1 MIFLDLDGFKRVNDS
16 LGHDAG
22 DKLLIVV
29 AERLTQGL
37 RPGDTAA
44 RFGGDE
50 FVVIAENVVSL
61 EQAQQLAVRL
71 GRSIE
76 EPFLI
81 DGQSIAITV
90 SIGVSMTSDADTFAE
105 DIVRSADA
113 AMFEA
118 KANGRNRVVTGE
130 LVERS

>member
-1 MIFLDLDGFKRVNDS
+1 M
-16 LGHDAG
+16 GHDAG
-22 DKLLIVV
+22 DRLLIEV
-29 AERLTQGL
+29 AERLNQGV

-81 DGQSIAITV
+81 DGQSISITI
-90 SIGVSMTSDADTFAE
+90 SIGVSMTSDLDTFAE

-113 AMFEA
+113 AMFDA
-118 KANGRNRVVTGE
+118 KANGRNRVVVGE
-130 LVERS
+130 LVRRS